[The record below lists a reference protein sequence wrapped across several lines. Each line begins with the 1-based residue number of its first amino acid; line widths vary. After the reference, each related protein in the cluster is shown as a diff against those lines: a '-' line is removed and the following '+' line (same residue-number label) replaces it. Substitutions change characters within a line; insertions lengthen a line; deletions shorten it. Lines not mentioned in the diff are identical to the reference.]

1 MRDVVTLAEW
11 AVAALLGL
19 LVVLLGARYWIR
31 RRIERASQRLRL
43 GGLDLER
50 LRRLRDA
57 GEVTPEEFEAIRSRV
72 TGGEPPDRFAKP
84 AGEPPIEDHARPA
97 SGPTKQDERAP

>member
-1 MRDVVTLAEW
+1 M
-11 AVAALLGL
+11 GL

-31 RRIERASQRLRL
+31 RRVERASRRLRL

-72 TGGEPPDRFAKP
+72 TGGEPGGAAADG
-84 AGEPPIEDHARPA
+84 AGRQV
-97 SGPTKQDERAP
+97 GER